1 VSAGSEHGSLKA
13 IFYAL
18 GANAGIA
25 VAKGFAAW
33 YTNSG
38 AMLAEAIHSSADCAN
53 QGLLLLGLKRAKRA
67 PSEMHPLGYGKAIY
81 FWSFL
86 VALLLFSMGGMFSIY
101 EGVHKLSHPEM
112 PESPWIAVAVL
123 AVSIVLEYF
132 SLRGALAEINK
143 VRGAQTL
150 FRWFRGSRQS
160 ELIVVFGEDLAA
172 LLGLALALLAVLA
185 TIATGNPMF
194 DALGTIAIGTVLILV
209 AIGVGIEVKSLLI
222 GESADPALEAE
233 IEQTLLAGGRVTR
246 VFNMITLQL
255 GTDIMLSVKAELAGC
270 RTADELIDAINASEV
285 ELRRRFPQLRWIFF
299 EPDRYD

>member
-1 VSAGSEHGSLKA
+1 MSAGSEHGSLKA

>member
-18 GANAGIA
+18 GANTGIA
-25 VAKGFAAW
+25 IAKGFAAW

-38 AMLAEAIHSSADCAN
+38 AMLAEAIHSTADCAN

-67 PSEMHPLGYGKAIY
+67 PSESHPLGYGKAIY

-86 VALLLFSMGGMFSIY
+86 VALLLFSMGGIFSIY
-101 EGVHKLSHPEM
+101 EGVHKLAHPEM

-123 AVSIVLEYF
+123 VVSIVLEYF

-185 TIATGNPMF
+185 TIVTGNPVF

-233 IEQTLLAGGRVTR
+233 IEQVLLANGRVTR

-255 GTDIMLSVKAELAGC
+255 GTDVMLSVKAELAGC
-270 RTADELIDAINASEV
+270 RTADELIEAINASEL
-285 ELRRRFPQLRWIFF
+285 ELRQRFPQLRWIFF
-299 EPDRYD
+299 EPDRHD

>member
-1 VSAGSEHGSLKA
+1 MSAGSEHGSLKA

-18 GANAGIA
+18 GANTGIA
-25 VAKGFAAW
+25 IAKGFAAW

-38 AMLAEAIHSSADCAN
+38 AMLAEAIHSTADCAN

-67 PSEMHPLGYGKAIY
+67 PSETHPLGYGKAIY

-101 EGVHKLSHPEM
+101 EGVHKLAHPEM

-132 SLRGALAEINK
+132 SLRGALVEINK

-172 LLGLALALLAVLA
+172 LLGLGLALFAVLA
-185 TIATGNPMF
+185 TIVTGNPVF
-194 DALGTIAIGTVLILV
+194 DALGTIAIGAVLILI

-233 IEQTLLAGGRVTR
+233 IEQALLANGNVTR

-255 GTDIMLSVKAELAGC
+255 GSDIMLSVKAELAGC

-299 EPDRYD
+299 EPDRHD

>member
-1 VSAGSEHGSLKA
+1 MSTGSEHGSLKA
-13 IFYAL
+13 IFFAL
-18 GANAGIA
+18 GANTGIA
-25 VAKGFAAW
+25 LAKGLAAW
-33 YTNSG
+33 YTHSG
-38 AMLAEAIHSSADCAN
+38 AMLAEAIHSAADCAN

-67 PSEMHPLGYGKAIY
+67 PSDTHPLGYGKAIY

-86 VALLLFSMGGMFSIY
+86 VALLLFSMGGIFSIY

-112 PESPWIAVAVL
+112 PQSPWVAVAVL

-150 FRWFRGSRQS
+150 FRWFRSSRQS
-160 ELIVVFGEDLAA
+160 ELIVVFGEDVAA
-172 LLGLALALLAVLA
+172 LLGLTLALLAVLA
-185 TIATGNPMF
+185 TILSGNPLF
-194 DALGTIAIGTVLILV
+194 DALGTIAIGTVLILI

-233 IEQTLLAGGRVTR
+233 IEQALLANGRVTR

-255 GTDIMLSVKAELAGC
+255 GTDVMLAVKAELAGYH
-270 RTADELIDAINASEV
+270 TADELIHAINASEG
-285 ELRRRFPQLRWIFF
+285 ELRQRFPQLRWIFF

>member
-1 VSAGSEHGSLKA
+1 VSADSEHGSLKA
-13 IFYAL
+13 IFFAL
-18 GANAGIA
+18 GANTGIA
-25 VAKGFAAW
+25 IAKGLAAW

-38 AMLAEAIHSSADCAN
+38 AMLAEAIHSTADCAN
-53 QGLLLLGLKRAKRA
+53 QGLLLLGLRRAKRA
-67 PSEMHPLGYGKAIY
+67 PSETHPLGHGKAIY

-101 EGVHKLSHPEM
+101 EGVHKLMHPEM

-123 AVSIVLEYF
+123 LVSIILEYF

-143 VRGAQTL
+143 VRGAQSL

-160 ELIVVFGEDLAA
+160 ELIVVIGEDLAA
-172 LLGLALALLAVLA
+172 LLGLTLALLAVLA
-185 TIATGNPMF
+185 TIVTGNPMF

-233 IEQTLLAGGRVTR
+233 IEQLLLHNGKVTR

-255 GTDIMLSVKAELAGC
+255 GSDIMLAVKAELAGC
-270 RTADELIDAINASEV
+270 DTADELIDAINASEV
-285 ELRRRFPQLRWIFF
+285 ALRQNFPQLRWIFF
-299 EPDRYD
+299 EPDHYD